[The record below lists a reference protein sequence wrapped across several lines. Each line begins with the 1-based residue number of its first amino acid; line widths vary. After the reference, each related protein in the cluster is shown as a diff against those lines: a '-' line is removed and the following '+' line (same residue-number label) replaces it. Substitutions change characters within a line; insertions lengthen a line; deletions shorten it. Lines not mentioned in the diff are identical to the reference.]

1 MRYVGRKLTLV
12 SIAAAAGLI
21 VPVAAVADAAA
32 PQKGP
37 VEVVPYE
44 FSADCSPYG
53 FAFENNVQGQ
63 ESLWVETFFDA
74 QGNPVRQVTHD
85 SFVETDTN
93 SVSGFS
99 LRASGRRT
107 DTLDFVAGT
116 RTVVGKSFLMT
127 APGSGGVVHDAGR
140 VVFDAPFH
148 VSFEAGRHD
157 DLHGLTNERVCTAL
171 AAG

>member
-1 MRYVGRKLTLV
+1 MRNVGRKLTLV

-21 VPVAAVADAAA
+21 VPAAGVADAAT
-32 PQKGP
+32 PEKGP
-37 VEVVPYE
+37 VEVLPYE

-107 DTLDFVAGT
+107 DTLDVVAGT

-127 APGSGGVVHDAGR
+127 APGSGDVVHDVGR

-157 DLHGLTNERVCTAL
+157 DLHGLTNELVCAAL